1 MTFLGFMIGAGS
13 GLSTIL
19 WITVGGL
26 VVLSASAL
34 VVMLVS
40 SIALP
45 VAITKGFQ
53 IKAKRTLKKHV
64 K

>member
-1 MTFLGFMIGAGS
+1 MVGIGS

-19 WITVGGL
+19 WITMGGL
-26 VVLSASAL
+26 VVLSSSAL
-34 VVMLVS
+34 VVTLAA
-40 SIALP
+40 SIVLP

-53 IKAKRTLKKHV
+53 IKAKRTLKKPV